1 MMREDAGAETGGTLG
16 HVGVELEGVET
27 GGEEL
32 VVAGLEEAGGIDLV
46 LDLILL
52 TPLSCSVSV
61 LLVASAPPSQALLD
75 QTLVLPP
82 ILLSKVAE
90 SW

>member
-1 MMREDAGAETGGTLG
+1 MGTFG
-16 HVGVELEGVET
+16 IELDGFGT

-32 VVAGLEEAGGIDLV
+32 VVAGLGEAAGIDLV

-52 TPLSCSVSV
+52 TPLSCATLV
-61 LLVASAPPSQALLD
+61 LLVASAPPSQARLD

-82 ILLSKVAE
+82 ILFSRGAVSWWPSLFLMQVALV
-90 SW
+90 

>member
-1 MMREDAGAETGGTLG
+1 MGTFG
-16 HVGVELEGVET
+16 IELDGFGT

-32 VVAGLEEAGGIDLV
+32 VVAGLGEAGGIDLV

-52 TPLSCSVSV
+52 TPLSCSTLV
-61 LLVASAPPSQALLD
+61 LLVASAPPSQARLD

-82 ILLSKVAE
+82 IWLSRVAV
-90 SW
+90 S